1 MTDNPQD
8 REPKV
13 SRHGRAYTSLLDGNL
28 LLHVGEK
35 TLFDLTEQD
44 GRDIVAALRDVLADP
59 KCTHGG
65 DCPSHPDVRQIH
77 NFDC

>member
-1 MTDNPQD
+1 MSDNPQD

-28 LLHVGEK
+28 LVHVGEK
-35 TLFDLTEQD
+35 TLFDLTPQD
-44 GRDIVAALRDVLADP
+44 GRDIIAALRDVLNDP
-59 KCTHGG
+59 DCTHGA
-65 DCPSHPDVRQIH
+65 DCLVHPAARRLH